1 MDAGIIKSFVSKREN
16 RIFVVPVASVIV
28 FSAASQMMLADNL
41 FQTQPTVLNPCAYRS
56 WSRGMSSRK
65 TKEEPLGQ
73 TQSEQPSQ
81 TLAPSTASLK
91 ESSKQVDGM
100 PIDRRLEFQQ
110 RGSNARRYWPAPIR
124 TLGSRS
130 EDLAALPRES
140 LIAFSQQNADIIVLK
155 QPTPESSAKAVAPQ
169 VWDELERARKPH
181 AKAVLLYAAGRLKHC
196 FDACDDALSF
206 YDSALVSLNAEPQNS
221 AINKFVKAEN
231 NKVIRLHE
239 LVRNLI
245 QFQELDESFLF
256 SSYQASENLPL
267 TKKLS
272 PGVPRKFTFEEGV
285 ARYDDKSAPIDRMK
299 KMTVYYWPKP
309 LSEIGC
315 PSLDLPILD
324 DKNVDQLIG
333 LNVEE
338 SVIELVEP
346 ITSNGRIESGNWKN
360 LAYARSIYA
369 KALILYMN
377 EQFVSARRAAHI
389 ALRAYNHVHTE
400 LIRKHCD
407 QSLLKFVE
415 QETQRVENID
425 KLVEVELTWA
435 KS

>member
-1 MDAGIIKSFVSKREN
+1 
-16 RIFVVPVASVIV
+16 
-28 FSAASQMMLADNL
+28 
-41 FQTQPTVLNPCAYRS
+41 
-56 WSRGMSSRK
+56 MSSRK

-81 TLAPSTASLK
+81 TSAPSTASLQ
-91 ESSKQVDGM
+91 ESSTQHAKVFQVDGM
-100 PIDRRLEFQQ
+100 PIDRRLEFHQ
-110 RGSNARRYWPAPIR
+110 RGSYAQRYWPTPIKAI
-124 TLGSRS
+124 GFKC
-130 EDLAALPRES
+130 EDLPVLPRIS
-140 LIAFSQQNADIIVLK
+140 LIAFSQQNADRIVQK
-155 QPTPESSAKAVAPQ
+155 PPEQKSFPKELDPQ
-169 VWDELERARKPH
+169 LWQELERARKPH
-181 AKAVLLYAAGRLKHC
+181 AKAVLLYAAGRIKHS
-196 FDACDDALSF
+196 FNACEDALSA
-206 YDSALVSLNAEPQNS
+206 YDSALCTLDAKCQNS
-221 AINKFVKAEN
+221 AIDKFVKADN
-231 NKVIRLHE
+231 NKVVRLHE
-239 LVRNLI
+239 LVRHLI

-324 DKNVDQLIG
+324 DRNVDQLIG

-338 SVIELVEP
+338 SVLELVEP
-346 ITSNGRIESGNWKN
+346 ITNNGRIESGNWKN

-377 EQFVSARRAAHI
+377 EQFVSARTAAHI
-389 ALRAYNHVHTE
+389 ARRAYNHLRTE
-400 LIRKHCD
+400 ILRKHRD

-425 KLVEVELTWA
+425 KLVDVELTWA
-435 KS
+435 RS